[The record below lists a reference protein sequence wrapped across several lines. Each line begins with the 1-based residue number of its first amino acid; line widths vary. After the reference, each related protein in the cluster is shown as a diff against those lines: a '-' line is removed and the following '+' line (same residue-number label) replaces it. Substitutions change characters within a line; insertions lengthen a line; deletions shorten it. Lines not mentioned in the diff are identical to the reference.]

1 MWGLVQSHG
10 DLKLITLSN
19 HIVKVSSTVRSSETS
34 VILLLSFFFFFFLRE
49 VFPLGFRG
57 TSCQAG
63 DVSVIEASAAD
74 EFEYYCINA
83 SFVCR
88 RTQKVR
94 PDGLI
99 TLHIPVLTAHR
110 LACCKHPS
118 NLHYHLECVFFF
130 FFFTPWVRV
139 NKTLLAELVL
149 PRERSE
155 REREREREKI
165 QGVYLLHHHDRH
177 DSAPSCSLCNHM
189 NNNLVDVVSVL

>member
-1 MWGLVQSHG
+1 MKPQWYYCYL
-10 DLKLITLSN
+10 
-19 HIVKVSSTVRSSETS
+19 
-34 VILLLSFFFFFFLRE
+34 FFFFFFLRE
-49 VFPLGFRG
+49 VFLLGFRG

-130 FFFTPWVRV
+130 FFY
-139 NKTLLAELVL
+139 TLSESEQNP
-149 PRERSE
+149 PRWTCSATRTQ
-155 REREREREKI
+155 RERERERKSRVFI
-165 QGVYLLHHHDRH
+165 SSIIMTDMILL
-177 DSAPSCSLCNHM
+177 P
-189 NNNLVDVVSVL
+189 VVLFVITWTTTL